1 LEKLRT
7 IPIIK
12 LGNNLIVSIQVAL
25 HDRLALK
32 LQDDIAHE
40 IVRSKANGLIID
52 VSAVE
57 IIDSFIARTLND
69 VGKNSKTMGAETVI
83 VGLQPAV
90 AITLVEMGME
100 MKDVHTA
107 LDLDDGLKKLRKLER
122 NKKEREED

>member
-12 LGNNLIVSIQVAL
+12 LGGHLIVSVQVAL

-69 VGKNSKTMGAETVI
+69 IGKNSKTMGAETVI

-107 LDLDDGLKKLRKLER
+107 LDLDDGIKRLKRMEKRK
-122 NKKEREED
+122 KDK